1 MRRQRAEW
9 MKPADDQILETLEG
23 QGAGTPKS
31 LSDELDMNNDYVG
44 TRCRTL
50 VAYGLVDRVSRG
62 LYAIT
67 DDGRAYLLGDLD
79 AGEVKR
85 KHE

>member
-9 MKPADDQILETLEG
+9 MKPADDRILETLEG

-31 LSDELDMNNDYVG
+31 LADELEMNNDYVG
-44 TRCRTL
+44 SRCRTL

-62 LYAIT
+62 LYKIT
-67 DDGRAYLLGDLD
+67 DDGRAYLLGNLD
-79 AGEVKR
+79 ASELER
-85 KHE
+85 DD